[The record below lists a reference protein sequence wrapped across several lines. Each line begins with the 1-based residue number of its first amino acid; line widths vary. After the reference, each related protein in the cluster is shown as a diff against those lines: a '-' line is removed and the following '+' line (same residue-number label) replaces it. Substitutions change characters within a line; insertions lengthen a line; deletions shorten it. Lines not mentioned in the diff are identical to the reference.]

1 MSAFLAS
8 PRSIEKTRRDFITWL
23 AAGTAATAVA
33 CTTSAAE
40 DDDLALDEGFE
51 RACRATTRDA
61 KGPYWLA
68 NAPVRAQSLA
78 APNEPGVRLSVEGKL
93 VGPDCR
99 TPLAG
104 YALDVWQADAEGNY
118 HSGTSDAFRL
128 RGKIR
133 TDAMGRYRFE
143 TVLPGRYAD
152 AAGTRPAHLHV
163 SFLTPGGNILLTS
176 QLYFEGDPFLG
187 PEDYCTRQGTCNSA
201 DPNRHLQLTDGLV
214 GTQPGKLTTFDAV
227 LPRI

>member
-8 PRSIEKTRRDFITWL
+8 PLSIEKTRRDFITWL
-23 AAGTAATAVA
+23 AAGTAATTVA
-33 CTTSAAE
+33 CTTNAAE
-40 DDDLALDEGFE
+40 DEDLGLEEGFE

-61 KGPYWLA
+61 RGPYWIES
-68 NAPVRAQSLA
+68 APVRAQSLA
-78 APNEPGVRLSVEGKL
+78 APTEPGVRLFVEGKL
-93 VGPDCR
+93 LGPDCR

-104 YALDVWQADAEGNY
+104 YALDVWQADAQGNY

-143 TVLPGRYAD
+143 SILPGRYAD

-163 SFLTPGGNILLTS
+163 SFLTPGGNVLLTS
-176 QLYFEGDPFLG
+176 QLYFESDPFLG
-187 PEDYCTRQGTCNSA
+187 PDYCTQAGACNSA
-201 DPNRHLQLTDGLV
+201 DPNRHLRLADGLV
-214 GTQPGKLTTFDAV
+214 GTRPGKLTTFEAV